1 MQHFHMKHSPMIHS
15 MSMAAFVQYDKYLE
29 CSDGER
35 DSICDDEYPAE
46 LWKLRDVF
54 SSQMLK

>member
-1 MQHFHMKHSPMIHS
+1 